1 MASSLAWLD
10 FSEQEQRQVLSIVE
24 LFRDRDTVD
33 ELGVGVVRDAFSDL
47 LFPGTST
54 LHSRGRYVLFIPWIY
69 QAIERSPSRR
79 QDPWKYARL
88 TEIRLIDALLDSEDG
103 EGTIGAFAR
112 ATLKMFPS
120 TVYWAALAKW
130 GILTLPSSQNQYHRW
145 LRAGGHRRSPS
156 ASDEDHAPDSR
167 SSAWHASLPPPPD
180 GFPHDVSFRFGPHEG
195 EYVAERIAM
204 TVPGT
209 LLALLI
215 EERVDVAGAGG
226 PWDLAAV
233 VKLPGQMVDQLIHAS
248 RFSLVINGAPLL
260 YNLML
265 SEKSARADRDEL
277 RQGFEDRLADWAGEV
292 EARGS
297 ELAGWDRGALWDL
310 VAEAGARTPPPTRR
324 FIERWLELVVDGGP
338 SGVAGNAAAR
348 TLISDRE
355 RAVKRGRARLHNAQA
370 LAMWGGDAGTGR
382 MVYRWPYARRI
393 VRDVVAGLGGGD
405 A

>member
-69 QAIERSPSRR
+69 QAIEHSSSRR
-79 QDPWKYARL
+79 QDPWKHARWS
-88 TEIRLIDALLDSEDG
+88 EIRLIDALLDSEDG
-103 EGTIGAFAR
+103 DGTIGAFAR

-130 GILTLPSSQNQYHRW
+130 GILLLPSSQNQYHRW
-145 LRAGGHRRSPS
+145 LRAGHRRSASP
-156 ASDEDHAPDSR
+156 SDEDYAPDTG
-167 SSAWHASLPPPPD
+167 SSAWHASLPPPPH
-180 GFPHDVSFRFGPHEG
+180 GFPRDVSFRFQPHES
-195 EYVAERIAM
+195 EYVAERITM

-209 LLALLI
+209 LLAFLL
-215 EERVDVAGAGG
+215 EERVDVTDVEQ
-226 PWDLAAV
+226 PWDLTAV
-233 VKLPGQMVDQLIHAS
+233 VKLPAQMVDQLIHAA

-277 RQGFEDRLADWAGEV
+277 KQRFEGRLTDWAGEV
-292 EARGS
+292 EARGD
-297 ELAGWDRGALWDL
+297 ELAGWDRDALWDL

-324 FIERWLELVVDGGP
+324 FIERWLELVVDGDP
-338 SGVAGNAAAR
+338 ARVADNDRAR
-348 TLISDRE
+348 RLISERE

-382 MVYRWPYARRI
+382 MVYRWPNARRI
-393 VRDVVAGLGGGD
+393 VRDVLTGLGVGG